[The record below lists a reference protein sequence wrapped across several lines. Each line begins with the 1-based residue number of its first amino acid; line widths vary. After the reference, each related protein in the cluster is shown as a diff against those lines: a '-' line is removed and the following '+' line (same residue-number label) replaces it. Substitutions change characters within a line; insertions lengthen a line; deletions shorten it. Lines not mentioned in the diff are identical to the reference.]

1 MINKVKIKLRTSKFI
16 SMALWSISNAINSIL
31 PMHKKEPRTLATK
44 YTQDAYSIQAWQLIN
59 LKSEYYIRLFFV

>member
-44 YTQDAYSIQAWQLIN
+44 YTQDAYKHGN
-59 LKSEYYIRLFFV
+59 